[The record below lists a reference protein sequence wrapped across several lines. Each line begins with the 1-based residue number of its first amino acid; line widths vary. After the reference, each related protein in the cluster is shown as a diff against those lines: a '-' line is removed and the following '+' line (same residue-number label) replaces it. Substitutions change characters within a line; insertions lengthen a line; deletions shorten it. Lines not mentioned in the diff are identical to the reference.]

1 MNQTISGPQFAGL
14 FWRDAFDFFVASD
27 KVTAICVANLMGDEG
42 DIVVGKKQHVFKS
55 RSKRMNRS
63 HKRPGLFQAGA
74 KFFLI
79 VSFLQL
85 GGGVDEYFKQPESP
99 AKQPAK

>member
-42 DIVVGKKQHVFKS
+42 DIVVGKKAACFQQH
-55 RSKRMNRS
+55 
-63 HKRPGLFQAGA
+63 
-74 KFFLI
+74 
-79 VSFLQL
+79 
-85 GGGVDEYFKQPESP
+85 
-99 AKQPAK
+99 

>member
-42 DIVVGKKQHVFKS
+42 DIVVGKSSMFS
-55 RSKRMNRS
+55 
-63 HKRPGLFQAGA
+63 AA
-74 KFFLI
+74 LI
-79 VSFLQL
+79 LVVVMYSLQ
-85 GGGVDEYFKQPESP
+85 VI
-99 AKQPAK
+99 

>member
-42 DIVVGKKQHVFKS
+42 DIVVGKKQHVFCRIDSGCRNIFFAGHIVAAVKIHG
-55 RSKRMNRS
+55 KWYI
-63 HKRPGLFQAGA
+63 HRPGFES
-74 KFFLI
+74 
-79 VSFLQL
+79 VS
-85 GGGVDEYFKQPESP
+85 
-99 AKQPAK
+99 